1 MFGRS
6 LTADGGN
13 GKWERRLRKVFR
25 WKSHLGFRGRSYIKL
40 KFLALY
46 QIGEVFKMVLFVWLL
61 IELEMG

>member
-1 MFGRS
+1 M
-6 LTADGGN
+6 
-13 GKWERRLRKVFR
+13 GKAFEKSFCR
-25 WKSHLGFRGRSYIKL
+25 KSHLGFRGRSYIKL